1 MKWIIQ
7 IVDDGSQSSRSWYLQ
22 KPLGLNLKR
31 LQETEKS
38 QVAYDTAL
46 RNNKDYGTL
55 CKTLFFLPSD
65 IPNSW
70 IQPTGWGLT
79 RTPDVSKQL
88 PFWTESRP
96 LWRTVC
102 TMQHSW
108 LLTAVCNQSSGTA
121 VAKNTSPSSC
131 DAPVTWSRCFSQ
143 AVTQALSLRPL
154 LLEQSGGD
162 NATFSEGSLA
172 YV

>member
-1 MKWIIQ
+1 MNNTDCWWRISVIQVMATEEASWIKAET
-7 IVDDGSQSSRSWYLQ
+7 SSRNCKKSKSTIQHLEIIRIMEHCV
-22 KPLGLNLKR
+22 KP
-31 LQETEKS
+31 
-38 QVAYDTAL
+38 
-46 RNNKDYGTL
+46 
-55 CKTLFFLPSD
+55 FFYLPSD
-65 IPNSW
+65 IPNSR

-79 RTPDVSKQL
+79 RTLVVSKQL

-108 LLTAVCNQSSGTA
+108 LLTAVCNQSSATA
-121 VAKNTSPSSC
+121 VAKNNSPSSC